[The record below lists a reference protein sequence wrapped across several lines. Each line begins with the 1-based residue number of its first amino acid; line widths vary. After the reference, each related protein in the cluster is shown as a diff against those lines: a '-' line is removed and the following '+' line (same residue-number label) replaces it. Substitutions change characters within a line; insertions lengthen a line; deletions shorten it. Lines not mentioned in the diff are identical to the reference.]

1 VPGFRLDRR
10 PEGDF
15 LLITK
20 AIPSLFTVANLI
32 LGLIALVLSYQG
44 YTADAAL
51 LVVIGMV
58 LDGLDGR
65 VARWLHAESQFGKEL
80 DSLSD
85 VVTFGVAPAFIMYNT
100 SLQYDGWVGLVMT
113 VLFPVCGALRLARFN
128 VQAKATNYFVGLP
141 ITAAGGI
148 LATMALYHDLLN
160 PAEVILPLGMLV
172 LALLMVSQ
180 VRYPNF
186 KKVAFPRSAV
196 VVVPVL
202 AILVFVVFRYH
213 HSAVNRLIFIP
224 LAVYAL
230 YGIGRKFRKNKLKSA
245 EDAESKVY
253 KTSWK

>member
-1 VPGFRLDRR
+1 MR
-10 PEGDF
+10 PKGDYS
-15 LLITK
+15 LMTK
-20 AIPSLFTVANLI
+20 AVPSLFTVGNLVIGVIALI
-32 LGLIALVLSYQG
+32 LTFQG

-65 VARWLHAESQFGKEL
+65 VARWLHAESLFGKEL

-85 VVTFGVAPAFIMYNT
+85 IVTFGVAPAFVMYET
-100 SLQYDGWVGLVMT
+100 ILKTEGWLGIALT

-128 VQAKATNYFVGLP
+128 VQTKSTNYFVGLP
-141 ITAAGGI
+141 ITAAGGV
-148 LATMALYHDLLN
+148 LATMALYHDLID
-160 PAEVILPLGMLV
+160 PAEVILPIAMLG

-186 KKVAFPRSAV
+186 KKVAFPRSAI
-196 VVVPVL
+196 VVVPALVL
-202 AILVFVVFRYH
+202 CVVLVFRYH

-230 YGIGRKFRKNKLKSA
+230 YGVGRKFRRHKLKPG
-245 EDAESKVY
+245 EDSETEVY
-253 KTSWK
+253 KSGVK